1 MHTIEE
7 LLILY
12 YHYHTIIK
20 FDIVPGPPTIIKLT
34 PLLNTAIVVDFAPP
48 IDANGLITKYRLS
61 VKEEMTSYQIEIDT
75 DVTSATINDLS
86 AYTSYHVKVQWFQIL

>member
-1 MHTIEE
+1 MHTIED

-75 DVTSATINDLS
+75 GVTSATINDLS